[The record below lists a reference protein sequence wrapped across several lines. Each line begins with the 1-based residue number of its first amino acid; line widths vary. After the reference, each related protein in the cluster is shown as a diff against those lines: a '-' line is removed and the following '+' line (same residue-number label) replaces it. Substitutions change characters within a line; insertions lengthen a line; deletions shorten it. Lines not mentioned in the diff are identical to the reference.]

1 MNLTCIIIEDEPL
14 AIKKLEGFLE
24 KIPFVSLLASFDNA
38 LDGLAYLKQNKAD
51 ILFLDIEMEQ
61 LSGIQLLE
69 TLVEKPY
76 VIITSAY
83 ANYAL
88 KGYELRVFDYLLKP
102 YSFERLLSAVNRVSD
117 DILQKQQNPNGEV
130 TNIFV
135 KTEYRIE
142 NVAVNDILYV
152 EGMQGYLRI
161 VLPGHKIMTK
171 LTFKALLEQLPVSK
185 FIQVHKSW
193 VVNISKVEMIERNR
207 IRIAEKFIP
216 IGDSYRNGFYKAIG
230 N

>member
-24 KIPFVSLLASFDNA
+24 KIPFVRLLASFDNA
-38 LDGLAYLKQNKAD
+38 LDGLAYLKQNKTD

-69 TLVEKPY
+69 TLTEKPY

-117 DILQKQQNPNGEV
+117 EILQKQQNSNVEL

-142 NVAVNDILYV
+142 NIPVTDILYV

-161 VLPGHKIMTK
+161 VLSNRKIMTK
-171 LTFKALLEQLPVSK
+171 LTFKGLLEQLPASK

-193 VVNISKVEMIERNR
+193 VVNIAKVEMIERNR

-216 IGDSYRNGFYKAIG
+216 IGDSYRDGFYKAIG